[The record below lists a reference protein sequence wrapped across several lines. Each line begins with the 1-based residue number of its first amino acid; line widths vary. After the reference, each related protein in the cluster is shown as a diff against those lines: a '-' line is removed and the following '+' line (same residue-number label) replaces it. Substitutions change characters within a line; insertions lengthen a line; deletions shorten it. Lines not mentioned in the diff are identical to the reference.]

1 MVIKW
6 YMVELEEK
14 TVEELDRTA
23 AGLGTS
29 RNHLLQ
35 RILEHPQA
43 WEGGIGDIEKEA
55 GAK

>member
-1 MVIKW
+1 MIKW